1 MDDTKHFDLVR
12 QRNRRFIRNLMRDY
26 RQIGKA
32 ELAEASGLSFPTV
45 SALVGDMIA
54 TGEVIL
60 LEETQTRGGR
70 PAGQYALAPLFRA
83 GICAY
88 IADMVLCL
96 RVVDIFGETVFERKL
111 PFPAK
116 DCSAALCDAIRYV
129 KKRFPTLDA
138 MSLGLPGVVRDG
150 RVLFLPSHPE
160 LNGVDLHELLQQT
173 FGIDVFLENDVNAF
187 VLAERETWPSL
198 FHFLRS
204 EACSGSGILVDGK
217 LMRGAGGY
225 AGEIEYLDLP
235 SSGTHRTLN
244 ERLALIASQ
253 YTGDEYRQAVN
264 QLIAEVLVSV
274 ICILNPADVALSGF
288 ELDEADLS
296 SIHDTITS
304 RLPEERCPRIHTVSD
319 VEPLYFAG
327 LLSIL
332 CDYRKSQ

>member
-32 ELAEASGLSFPTV
+32 DLAEVSGLSFPTV
-45 SALVGDMIA
+45 SALLGEMLA
-54 TGEVIL
+54 TGEVVL
-60 LEETQTRGGR
+60 LDETQTRGGR

-88 IADMVLCL
+88 ITDMFLCL
-96 RVVDIFGETVFERKL
+96 RVVDVFGETVFERRL
-111 PFPAK
+111 PFPAN
-116 DCSAALCDAIRYV
+116 DCEAALSDAIRYV
-129 KKRFPTLDA
+129 QKRFPTLDA

-160 LNGVDLHELLQQT
+160 LNGVDLHERLRQT
-173 FGIDVFLENDVNAF
+173 FGIEVFLENDVNAF

-204 EACSGSGILVDGK
+204 DACSGSGILIDGK
-217 LMRGAGGY
+217 LMRGSGGY

-235 SSGTHRTLN
+235 LSGSHRTLN
-244 ERLALIASQ
+244 ERLAMIARE
-253 YTGDEYRQAVN
+253 YKDELYRRAVN
-264 QLIAEVLVSV
+264 QLISEVLVSV
-274 ICILNPADVALSGF
+274 VCILNPADVALSGF
-288 ELDEADLS
+288 VLDDSDLTEIS
-296 SIHDTITS
+296 NLIKA
-304 RLPEERCPRIHTVSD
+304 RLPQERSARLHIVSD

-332 CDYRKSQ
+332 GDYRNIQ